1 MPRDCC
7 VALPHGFM
15 GLSEVCDCVISRSY
29 SLTIFVVFAGGSCLA
44 LCVKRLYCVISSLA
58 ILSLR

>member
-7 VALPHGFM
+7 VALPHSAM
-15 GLSEVCDCVISRSY
+15 GLSEVCKISWPY
-29 SLTIFVVFAGGSCLA
+29 SLTIFVVFAGGSCLV
-44 LCVKRLYCVISSLA
+44 LRVKRLYCVISSLA

>member
-7 VALPHGFM
+7 VALPHGDM
-15 GLSEVCDCVISRSY
+15 GLSEVCDCEISCPY
-29 SLTIFVVFAGGSCLA
+29 SLSVFVVFAGGSCLA
-44 LCVKRLYCVISSLA
+44 LRVKRLYCVISSLA